1 MSRETRYVRRRTV
14 LKALGGAAV
23 VSTAYTTVAVA
34 GYGTGG
40 TWPSTNT
47 LNKNQQV
54 PGRVGQDAPY
64 VEVDEVGPGEVTLN
78 FVNQAPGLAFFE
90 YRIDGDELG
99 PGNHPVVNAE
109 GEHDVGG
116 SPPRDSIY
124 PGVGVPSGNIETKTF
139 EAKWYVEVRLALGA
153 ERDWDFDW
161 VRFDVGQP
169 ETKDDCKDGGWE
181 DYHFKNQGQCVKYVE
196 TGKDS
201 R

>member
-1 MSRETRYVRRRTV
+1 MKT
-14 LKALGGAAV
+14 LGGAAV
-23 VSTAYTTVAVA
+23 ASTAFAAPAAA
-34 GYGTGG
+34 GFGTGG

-47 LNKNQQV
+47 LNKNKQA
-54 PGRVGQDAPY
+54 PGRVGQNAPY
-64 VEVDEVGPGEVTLN
+64 VEVDDVGPGAVTLN
-78 FVNQAPGLAFFE
+78 FVNQAPGLAYFE
-90 YRIDGDELG
+90 YRADGEELG
-99 PGNHPVVNAE
+99 SGNHPVVNAD

-124 PGVGVPSGNIETKTF
+124 SGVGVPSGNTETKTL
-139 EAKWYVEVRLALGA
+139 EAKYYVEVRLALGG

-169 ETKDDCKDGGWE
+169 ETKDDCKKGGWE
-181 DYHFKNQGQCVKYVE
+181 DYHFKNQGQCVRYVE